1 MYQEEFVILWETSLS
16 LNYINMYEHTY
27 IQSLMFIEIIT
38 QKVLEKR
45 ELLYI

>member
-1 MYQEEFVILWETSLS
+1 LSHFGKTSLS

-27 IQSLMFIEIIT
+27 IQSLRFTEIIT
-38 QKVLEKR
+38 HKVLKKR